1 VYERVWRGSAAWR
14 ERERCLLPRR
24 PRPRPPAE
32 SRRCAL
38 SLDLAQLQ
46 LAQHSLAAHC
56 VLVPRVLRQQVIQSS
71 GRRTGLSSSCRSSS
85 SPAHADAKS
94 LSAGCKVYGISTPT
108 RTSAGRCPSPAGADE
123 AGPERSPR
131 GEEDPRLLERGR
143 GEERERRRT
152 ELPPDEHPAD
162 LLRAGAH
169 LVQEGVA
176 QEAVDLVVVRVAV
189 AAVRRRLVSP
199 DLKTRSSEAEEE
211 RRTHPSIW
219 SASRQT
225 SVARSDE

>member
-1 VYERVWRGSAAWR
+1 MLAPSSSAAAGRVEAARPLSTLRSPSSLSTAWQR
-14 ERERCLLPRR
+14 PVCSFQGAAPTSYTIGWTAHRPLLLL
-24 PRPRPPAE
+24 
-32 SRRCAL
+32 SRSA
-38 SLDLAQLQ
+38 
-46 LAQHSLAAHC
+46 
-56 VLVPRVLRQQVIQSS
+56 
-71 GRRTGLSSSCRSSS
+71 S

-94 LSAGCKVYGISTPT
+94 LSAGCKGSGMSTPQST
-108 RTSAGRCPSPAGADE
+108 NAGRCPSPAGIDE
-123 AGPERSPR
+123 AGPERSPPR
-131 GEEDPRLLERGR
+131 AKDPRLLERGR

-162 LLRAGAH
+162 LLRACAH

-189 AAVRRRLVSP
+189 AAARRRLVSP